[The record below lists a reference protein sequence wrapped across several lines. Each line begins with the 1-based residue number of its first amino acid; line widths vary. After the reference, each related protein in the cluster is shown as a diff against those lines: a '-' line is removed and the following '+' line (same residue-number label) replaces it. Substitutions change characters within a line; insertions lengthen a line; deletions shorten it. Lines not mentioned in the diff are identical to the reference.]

1 MSTNNQNDPQT
12 TGHQWDVEM
21 DGSGAIEEFDNP
33 IPTWWL
39 WSFYISFVICFGY
52 WILYPV
58 WPMGNTFTKGIS
70 TIEYTVNGKQESS
83 HWNTRALFLSDLQTG
98 EESLKMQKHMDELS
112 NASYDE
118 ILDDPKKLAFVHA
131 AAKGIF
137 GDICASCHGRGGVG
151 VIGLFPNLADDD
163 WLWGGK
169 IETIEATI
177 RHGRDGFMPA
187 FNETFS
193 SKQLDQV
200 VEYVYSLS
208 QADADTAKAAQG
220 EEIFKGQT
228 GGCHYCH
235 TKEATGMTAMGSANL
250 TDSIWTIADVP
261 GAADGVAKRAVIRA
275 VINDGVTRQ
284 MPPWAERLS
293 DSQIKLLAVYVHQ
306 LGGGQ

>member
-1 MSTNNQNDPQT
+1 MITNNQNDPKT
-12 TGHQWDVEM
+12 TGHQWDVEA
-21 DGSGAIEEFDNP
+21 DGSGALEEFDNP
-33 IPTWWL
+33 IPNWWL

-70 TIEYTVNGKQESS
+70 TIEYKSEGVQKSS

-98 EESLKMQKHMDELS
+98 EESLKMQKHMDELA

-118 ILDDPKKLAFVHA
+118 ILDDPKQMAFARA

-151 VIGLFPNLADDD
+151 VVGLFPNLADDD

-169 IETIEATI
+169 IETIEQTI
-177 RHGRDGFMPA
+177 RDGRNGFMPA
-187 FNETFS
+187 FKETFNAE
-193 SKQLDQV
+193 QLDQV

-208 QADADTAKAAQG
+208 QKDADAAKAAEG
-220 EEIFKGQT
+220 EDLFKGQT

-235 TKEATGMTAMGSANL
+235 TKEATGMASMGSANL

-261 GAADGVAKRAVIRA
+261 GAADGAAKRAAIRA
-275 VINDGVTRQ
+275 VVADGVTRQ
-284 MPPWAERLS
+284 MPSWAERLS